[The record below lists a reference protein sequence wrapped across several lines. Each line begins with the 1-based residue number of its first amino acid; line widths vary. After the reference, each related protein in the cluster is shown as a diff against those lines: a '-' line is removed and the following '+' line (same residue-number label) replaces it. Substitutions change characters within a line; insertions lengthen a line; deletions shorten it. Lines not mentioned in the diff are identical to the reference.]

1 MDKKLILLNLLLLL
15 IISFCF
21 SCIQAAPQSALIK
34 QLPGFTSK
42 FPSKHYSGY
51 VKLDGTAGKP
61 PKYLFYYFVESERN
75 PSKDPVLLWLNG
87 GPGCSSF
94 DGFVYEHGP
103 FNFRAGKTKGSRPTL
118 HLNIH
123 SWSKVSNI
131 IYLDSPVGV
140 GFSYSPNTTDYST
153 GDLQT
158 ASDTHAFLLKWFREY
173 PEFSKNPFYLSGE
186 SYAGIY
192 VPTLAAKVV
201 EGIKAK
207 VQPII
212 NFKGYLIGNGVVADD
227 KYEDNAILPFAHG
240 MGLISDDLFKASHQL
255 TRTKVKSCGEHYN
268 KNDDPGCM
276 KYQDEVDEVPV
287 YFTSLFS
294 ALSYQFRLVSIT
306 DNSMVEY
313 QALDELNIHD
323 ILEPCY
329 HKPETERKSSNS
341 SLPESFKQLGKTD
354 RPLPVRKRMFGRAW
368 PYRLVVKDGLVPSWP
383 QLSVE
388 SRGVHVPCFERVIGA
403 WAICVRVAY
412 THDAGSMIKYHKHL
426 TAQGYRALIYSGDHD
441 MCVPYTGTQAWTST
455 LGNKAIDGWRP
466 WMVDHQVAGY
476 LQEYEHNLI
485 FLTIKGA
492 GHTVPEY
499 KPQEALAFISR

>member
-1 MDKKLILLNLLLLL
+1 MDKKLMFSETLNWLLLL
-15 IISFCF
+15 IMSLSF
-21 SCIQAAPQSALIK
+21 SCIQAAPQNALIK
-34 QLPGFTSK
+34 HLPGFTGK

-51 VKLDGTAGKP
+51 VKLEGTTGDP

-75 PSKDPVLLWLNG
+75 PSKDPVVLWLNG

-103 FNFRAGKTKGSRPTL
+103 FNFNSGKPKGSLPTL

-140 GFSYSPNTTDYST
+140 GFSYSPNTTQYST

-158 ASDTHAFLLKWFREY
+158 ASDTHAFLLKWFNEY
-173 PEFSKNPFYLSGE
+173 QEFSKNPFYLSGE

-240 MGLISDDLFKASHQL
+240 MGLISDDLFKKA
-255 TRTKVKSCGEHYN
+255 KSCGEHYN
-268 KNDDPGCM
+268 KNDDPGCT
-276 KYQDEVDEVPV
+276 KYQDEVDE
-287 YFTSLFS
+287 
-294 ALSYQFRLVSIT
+294 
-306 DNSMVEY
+306 
-313 QALDELNIHD
+313 ALDELNIYD

-329 HKPETERKSSNS
+329 HKPETVHKSSNS

-354 RPLPVRKRMFGRAW
+354 RPLPVRKRMYGRAW

-388 SRGVHVPCFERVIGA
+388 SRGVHVPCFNDEIATTWLNDASVRKALHAQEESYTGA
-403 WAICVRVAY
+403 WAICVSIAY
-412 THDAGSMIKYHKHL
+412 THDAGSMIKYHKNL

-476 LQEYEHNLI
+476 LQEYEHNLT

-499 KPQEALAFISR
+499 KPQEALAFCSRWLDGNRI